1 MSLKMMKNT
10 LLVSAL
16 VAMGSIA
23 AIGCGDDGDKGN
35 ETVDG
40 GGATP
45 GGGMMGGGGDGGGAE
60 SCAGKKRTWSG
71 TLVPVLDQNTNN
83 PIKTPHKIVALD
95 NETGQ
100 PLEGGKYS
108 AMTSASNGAW
118 EIKDVPMDKPIAFHT
133 AGQGDAMTGFYDAVT
148 INVKCDT
155 APEPLSRISAAGTA
169 TLAEMAA
176 GYTAK
181 PEAAGLS
188 VGVYHVVNGQ
198 RLGTIGCVKA
208 VLDDSEEATKAADLR
223 YVPAGGIPS
232 ATATMSEKVRG
243 AMLFGN
249 IPKGKHKL
257 KFTVD
262 NGATYFG
269 ETEIN
274 IFRSRSEAESQFKS
288 ILFFLGIEVPEDKTP
303 AGCM

>member
-16 VAMGSIA
+16 VAMGSFA
-23 AIGCGDDGDKGN
+23 AIGCGDDGDKGS
-35 ETVDG
+35 ETPDAG
-40 GGATP
+40 GGGTP
-45 GGGMMGGGGDGGGAE
+45 GGGADGGGGGA
-60 SCAGKKRTWSG
+60 SCSGKKLTWSG
-71 TLVPVLDQNTNN
+71 TLVPVLDQNTSN

-100 PLEGGKYS
+100 PLAGGMYS

-118 EIKDVPMDKPIAFHT
+118 EIKDIPMDKPIAFHT
-133 AGQGDAMTGFYDAVT
+133 AGQGDAMTGFYDAIT
-148 INVKCDT
+148 INVTCET

-176 GYTAK
+176 GYMAK
-181 PEAAGLS
+181 PDAAGLS
-188 VGVYHVVNGQ
+188 VGVYHVVNRQ
-198 RLGTIGCVKA
+198 RIGTIGCVKA
-208 VLDDSEEATKAADLR
+208 VLDDSEAATKAADLR

-274 IFRSRSEAESQFKS
+274 IFRSRSEADSQFKS
-288 ILFFLGIEVPEDKTP
+288 VLFFLGIEVPEDKTP